1 MAAEEIKLGDV
12 DPVDEFCVISIFD
25 EAAAYLS
32 DAHHIKLSSEQK
44 LQFYAYFK
52 QATVGPCDKPQP
64 GLFEMVE
71 RAKWKAWKAL
81 GRMSKDEAVTQY
93 VALLDK
99 VAPQWKDELGDME
112 DEDEEDKRKRREKG
126 QQKDDGGLDIAPSL
140 SRPVHEADSGPV
152 TADLCHFAAEGDLKQ
167 LQALLD
173 AGTALTFANPL
184 HQSALHLAVDRGNEA
199 VVDALLHTARERGQL
214 ADVLAQQ
221 DEDGMTALHYACVCE
236 QESCAMRLIE
246 AGADPEAVNNEG
258 ETCWD
263 AASEKMQQVMR
274 TAQEKHKKQ

>member
-32 DAHHIKLSSEQK
+32 DAHHIKLNSDQK

-52 QATVGPCDKPQP
+52 QATLGPCDKPQP

-81 GRMSKDEAVTQY
+81 GKMSKDEAVTQY

-99 VAPQWKDELGDME
+99 IAPQWKEELGDME
-112 DEDEEDKRKRREKG
+112 DEDEEERQKRRAQAGEKAG
-126 QQKDDGGLDIAPSL
+126 NDGLDIAPAV

-167 LQALLD
+167 LQALLAAGHSAD
-173 AGTALTFANPL
+173 VHERAAPVGAAAGCGQGERGGGGHAAADGEGERGAGGRAGTAGRGRYD
-184 HQSALHLAVDRGNEA
+184 SVALRVCMRARGLCGEIDR
-199 VVDALLHTARERGQL
+199 RR
-214 ADVLAQQ
+214 
-221 DEDGMTALHYACVCE
+221 
-236 QESCAMRLIE
+236 RR
-246 AGADPEAVNNEG
+246 
-258 ETCWD
+258 
-263 AASEKMQQVMR
+263 SEYCQ
-274 TAQEKHKKQ
+274 